1 MRINEYNS
9 LEEFMSQYIG
19 EWAPSKGHWLGLD
32 FSYNGN
38 EYRLHTGSMYN
49 SENTILRNGREALFG
64 LYIKVPA
71 APELSITENY
81 VYTLLGEYADMSE
94 LLEST
99 VICNTPFKEVIMDDS
114 TELLGQ
120 D

>member
-9 LEEFMSQYIG
+9 LEEFVSQYVG
-19 EWAPSKGHWLGLD
+19 EWAPSDSHWFGLD
-32 FSYNGN
+32 FSYRGN

-49 SENTILRNGREALFG
+49 SESTILPNGREALFG
-64 LYIKVPA
+64 LYIKMPA
-71 APELSITENY
+71 NSESSIAES
-81 VYTLLGEYADMSE
+81 YTYNLLGEYADMPE
-94 LLEST
+94 LLESK

>member
-9 LEEFMSQYIG
+9 LEEFTSQYVG
-19 EWAPSKGHWLGLD
+19 EWAPSNDHWLGLD

-38 EYRLHTGSMYN
+38 EYRLQTGSMYN
-49 SENTILRNGREALFG
+49 SKNTILQDGREALFG
-64 LYIKVPA
+64 LYIKMPA
-71 APELSITENY
+71 ASEASMVED
-81 VYTLLGEYADMSE
+81 YTYNLLCEYADMFE

>member
-1 MRINEYNS
+1 MRINEYKS
-9 LEEFMSQYIG
+9 LEEFTSQYVG

-32 FSYNGN
+32 FSYKEK

-49 SENTILRNGREALFG
+49 SENTIFQDGREALFG
-64 LYIKVPA
+64 LYIKMPLN
-71 APELSITENY
+71 PESSIAENY
-81 VYTLLGEYADMSE
+81 VYNLLGEYADMSE

-99 VICNTPFKEVIMDDS
+99 VICNTPFKKVIMDDA

>member
-9 LEEFMSQYIG
+9 LEEFTSQYVG

-32 FSYNGN
+32 FSYQGN

-49 SENTILRNGREALFG
+49 SENTILQDGREALFR
-64 LYIKVPA
+64 LYIKMPV
-71 APELSITENY
+71 APESSIAGRYAYN
-81 VYTLLGEYADMSE
+81 LLGEYADMSE

-99 VICNTPFKEVIMDDS
+99 VICNTSFKEVIMDDS

>member
-1 MRINEYNS
+1 MRINEYNT
-9 LEEFMSQYIG
+9 LEEFTSQYVG

-32 FSYNGN
+32 FSYKGN

-49 SENTILRNGREALFG
+49 PENTILQDGRKALFG
-64 LYIKVPA
+64 LYIKMPA
-71 APELSITENY
+71 NPESSVAESY
-81 VYTLLGEYADMSE
+81 VYNLLGEYADMSE

-99 VICNTPFKEVIMDDS
+99 VVCAIPFKEVIMDDS

>member
-9 LEEFMSQYIG
+9 LEEFTSQYVG
-19 EWAPSKGHWLGLD
+19 EWAPSEGHWLGLD
-32 FSYNGN
+32 FFYKGH
-38 EYRLHTGSMYN
+38 EYRLHTRSMYN
-49 SENTILRNGREALFG
+49 PENTILQDGRESLFG
-64 LYIKVPA
+64 LYIKMPA
-71 APELSITENY
+71 NPELSIAESC
-81 VYTLLGEYADMSE
+81 VYKLLGEYADMSE

-99 VICNTPFKEVIMDDS
+99 VICEIPFKEVIMDDS